1 MTARTLET
9 LIRLATAH
17 AKARLSAKV
26 QEKDARAAE
35 ALLRFALF
43 KEVAKRT
50 RRNKKRKLNAGGSA
64 RLGGGHDTEEEESEE
79 EGESDEEEEE
89 PKRMGVPSGKGPA
102 AKDATMDVDGAE
114 RTGGV
119 QPERSAVNHKPPGR

>member
-79 EGESDEEEEE
+79 EE

-102 AKDATMDVDGAE
+102 AKDATMDVDGVE

-119 QPERSAVNHKPPGR
+119 QPERSAVKHKPPGR

>member
-79 EGESDEEEEE
+79 EE
-89 PKRMGVPSGKGPA
+89 PKRMGVPSGKGPV
-102 AKDATMDVDGAE
+102 AKDATMDVDGVE